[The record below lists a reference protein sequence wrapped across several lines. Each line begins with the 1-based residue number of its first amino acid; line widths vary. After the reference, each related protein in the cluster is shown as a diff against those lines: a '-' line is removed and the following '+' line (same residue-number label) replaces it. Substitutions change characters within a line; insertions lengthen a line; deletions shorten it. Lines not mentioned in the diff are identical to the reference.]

1 MPLAFSP
8 HPILKKPTAK
18 EQLRMGP
25 DKLLEFF
32 NKREAAIFPKSS
44 IPTTKV

>member
-8 HPILKKPTAK
+8 HPILKKPTPK

-32 NKREAAIFPKSS
+32 NKREAAIAPRSS
-44 IPTTKV
+44 MLTTKV